1 MQEPSVFLFY
11 FFHRCLTDEEVYRD
25 YLAAEAWLDYR
36 KKVVRSVMD
45 SKTGRFI
52 AHVSATAKGSSG
64 WTAWPGSRQQGTRLK
79 KL

>member
-1 MQEPSVFLFY
+1 M
-11 FFHRCLTDEEVYRD
+11 YRD

-45 SKTGRFI
+45 SKEGRFV

-64 WTAWPGSRQQGTRLK
+64 WTAWPGSQQGT
-79 KL
+79 